1 MGFLQKILPG
11 YKGYRERED
20 SRNSDKLLR
29 EFLSKKLKE
38 GRSRYDDIKAEIA
51 DRGALDLLKPA
62 EKVTQT
68 LSRVIDRLRYANYGF
83 SGKWFGKDKI
93 DADRLEKVHAFDKTL
108 AEGVEHLVKDIAA
121 LELLDDNPEI
131 NAALKSMARTIR
143 EMDEALNHREE
154 ILRSTGGAAEE

>member
-1 MGFLQKILPG
+1 MGFWEKVLPG

-29 EFLSKKLKE
+29 EFLSNKLKE
-38 GRSRYDDIKAEIA
+38 GRSRYDDIKSQIA

-93 DADRLEKVHAFDKTL
+93 DAERLEKVHEFDQKL
-108 AEGVEHLVKDIAA
+108 AEGVEHMVKDIAA

-131 NAALKSMARTIR
+131 DSALKSLARSIR

-154 ILRSTGGAAEE
+154 ILRTVGGAAD